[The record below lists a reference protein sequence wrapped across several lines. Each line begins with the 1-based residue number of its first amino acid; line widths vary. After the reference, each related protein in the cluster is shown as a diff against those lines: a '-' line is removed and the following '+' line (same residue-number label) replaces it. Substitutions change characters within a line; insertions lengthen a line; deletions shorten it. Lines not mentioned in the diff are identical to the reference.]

1 MAEPMRTARTDAQM
15 NKAKLKLK
23 QIEAQARAQR
33 IKHMMH
39 RPQPRV
45 VKPPNETN

>member
-1 MAEPMRTARTDAQM
+1 MM

-23 QIEAQARAQR
+23 QVAAQSKAQR

-45 VKPPNETN
+45 QKPTEENS

>member
-1 MAEPMRTARTDAQM
+1 MAEPIRTSRSDAQM

-23 QIEAQARAQR
+23 QIAVQAKAQR
-33 IKHMMH
+33 IKQMMH

-45 VKPPNETN
+45 IKPSET